1 MDIQEQ
7 LKNTAA
13 KLGLGQYH
21 RHVFLCTGPKCCT
34 PEDGVAAWEVLK
46 KELKERGLTAGP
58 QACYRTKVGCLRI
71 CMHGPTMVVYPE
83 GTWYHGMTA
92 ERIPEFVQKHLVEGN
107 AIEAWI
113 FARNPLG
120 PPPATD
126 ETAK

>member
-1 MDIQEQ
+1 
-7 LKNTAA
+7 
-13 KLGLGQYH
+13 
-21 RHVFLCTGPKCCT
+21 
-34 PEDGVAAWEVLK
+34 
-46 KELKERGLTAGP
+46 
-58 QACYRTKVGCLRI
+58 
-71 CMHGPTMVVYPE
+71 
-83 GTWYHGMTA
+83 MTA